1 MFCSHCGKEL
11 PSQSNYCPFCGKE
24 NSAVKSKVTLDSE
37 KTPEKSESQLP
48 ILSNQGQFPMLNI
61 TLGVMLGIAILVCGS
76 ILLGLGFSTLE
87 TTRWTRGIDQ
97 LFPYLCIIGGC
108 GAIMSSVVL
117 IFAVWFMSKSFIA
130 LYPDEVIGVTFS
142 PTPTKTAL
150 GFAYEAPRQFVIPYS
165 DIIRIEIS
173 GKCILLVTLTGTYRC
188 RAQGMEEEFYR
199 ELTKRISNCRCSA
212 RSNG

>member
-24 NSAVKSKVTLDSE
+24 NSAAKSKVTLDSE
-37 KTPEKSESQLP
+37 KTPEKSESQMP

-61 TLGVMLGIAILVCGS
+61 ALSVMFGVAILVCGG

-117 IFAVWFMSKSFIA
+117 IYI
-130 LYPDEVIGVTFS
+130 
-142 PTPTKTAL
+142 
-150 GFAYEAPRQFVIPYS
+150 
-165 DIIRIEIS
+165 
-173 GKCILLVTLTGTYRC
+173 
-188 RAQGMEEEFYR
+188 
-199 ELTKRISNCRCSA
+199 
-212 RSNG
+212 